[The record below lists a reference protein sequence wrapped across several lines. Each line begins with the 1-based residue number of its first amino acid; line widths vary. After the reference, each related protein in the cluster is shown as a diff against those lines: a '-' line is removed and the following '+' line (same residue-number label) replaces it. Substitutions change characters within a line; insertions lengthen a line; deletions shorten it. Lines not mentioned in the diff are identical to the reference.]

1 MTRPEL
7 KLQTMADVFKQ
18 ALISFRENMRVL
30 LVIAALSS
38 MYNNAIESSIGLVGL
53 PFNVSHGNFSL
64 DFDHRGKQNHSPSD
78 SASGISQRQKHFVDG
93 NSNAIGTGGQA
104 RQEEESSL
112 GHFLSSYFVGPPA
125 DEANGHIHDLI
136 HGADGNT
143 FVGSSMETNKG
154 QSEQV
159 SSPQAE
165 LQGRSESTEN
175 VDDQQ
180 VFAYDDSDDTGLNYM
195 KIRMVFLL
203 RNDTRKEITDDLE
216 ESEEVGIFAG
226 RLFAGRGFDHQGAM
240 PQGTGAT
247 VFLILFLLIGVL
259 ATLLVVAAL
268 QHSAVLGAVAYTVV
282 STHMNKRVSIRQ
294 SVRSG
299 LRTGIWRLNLAVLL
313 FAGKVLE
320 LEQMERLVLR
330 LSIMP
335 FAFRAAWKDEYATDM
350 GMSSRIGAFVTLD
363 YLFDGLAY
371 SIYITACWVAIVE
384 SQYRGAETFYRGWSL
399 VKRMPFQAAT
409 IKVIESV
416 ICGRSFKWM
425 LQQVV
430 GHSLAMLIVSFLE
443 AFFLVLWLIFYFSA
457 RSKENQGQFPLRTS
471 NFLYICNCRN
481 LEDFLDRIRTAQ
493 FSFQDAAKQ

>member
-18 ALISFRENMRVL
+18 ALISFRANIRVL

-64 DFDHRGKQNHSPSD
+64 DFDHRGKQNHSPLESV
-78 SASGISQRQKHFVDG
+78 SGISQRQKRFVDG
-93 NSNAIGTGGQA
+93 NGNTIGAGGQA
-104 RQEEESSL
+104 RQEEEPSL
-112 GHFLSSYFVGPPA
+112 GHFLSSYFVGPPV
-125 DEANGHIHDLI
+125 DEANGHMHDLI
-136 HGADGNT
+136 HGPDANT
-143 FVGSSMETNKG
+143 FGGSSMETNKG
-154 QSEQV
+154 ESEQV
-159 SSPQAE
+159 SGPQAE
-165 LQGRSESTEN
+165 PQGKSESTED
-175 VDDQQ
+175 VDGQQ
-180 VFAYDDSDDTGLNYM
+180 VFAYDDSDGTGLNYM
-195 KIRMVFLL
+195 KIRMVFLP
-203 RNDTRKEITDDLE
+203 RNDTQREITDDLE

-226 RLFAGRGFDHQGAM
+226 RLFGGRGFDHQGAM

-247 VFLILFLLIGVL
+247 VFLVLFLLFGVL

-282 STHMNKRVSIRQ
+282 STHMNKRVSIKQ

-299 LRTGIWRLNLAVLL
+299 LRTGIWRLIWLAVLHGTLRALQCL
-313 FAGKVLE
+313 FLMKSLFGKVLE

-335 FAFRAAWKDEYATDM
+335 FAFRAAWKDDYATDM

-416 ICGRSFKWM
+416 VCGRSFKWM
-425 LQQVV
+425 LEQVV
-430 GHSLAMLIVSFLE
+430 GHFLSMLIVSFLE
-443 AFFLVLWLIFYFSA
+443 TFFLVLWLIFYFSA
-457 RSKENQGQFPLRTS
+457 RSKENQDQTQQFSL
-471 NFLYICNCRN
+471 RN
-481 LEDFLDRIRTAQ
+481 LEDFLDRVR
-493 FSFQDAAKQ
+493 